1 MVLIRTFFFLSF
13 FILFLL
19 FLHWQQARLSTENI
33 EFSLE
38 EKTGINSESKN
49 NEILIEK
56 RSLTITEIKIK
67 IMLSIE
73 KSKLTVKEL

>member
-1 MVLIRTFFFLSF
+1 
-13 FILFLL
+13 
-19 FLHWQQARLSTENI
+19 LSTENI